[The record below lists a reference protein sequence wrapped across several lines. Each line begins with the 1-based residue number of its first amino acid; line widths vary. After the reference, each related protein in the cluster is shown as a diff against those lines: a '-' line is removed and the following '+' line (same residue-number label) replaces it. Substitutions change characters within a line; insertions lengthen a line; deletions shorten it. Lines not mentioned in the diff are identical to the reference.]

1 MKKARFF
8 SVLTVKRRAK
18 TPFFLLRSGLGS
30 HPKNPLFSFLELPLS
45 SGNSSVV
52 YHIFRVLSNGFSEK
66 WFMGGAGM
74 PVFRAFLNGK
84 GVKIPKI
91 VTYHTTVKTIF
102 MRLRDALFR
111 AVGRGLS
118 EGKNGR
124 VSGRRGGRGSEE

>member
-1 MKKARFF
+1 
-8 SVLTVKRRAK
+8 
-18 TPFFLLRSGLGS
+18 
-30 HPKNPLFSFLELPLS
+30 
-45 SGNSSVV
+45 
-52 YHIFRVLSNGFSEK
+52 
-66 WFMGGAGM
+66 M

>member
-1 MKKARFF
+1 
-8 SVLTVKRRAK
+8 
-18 TPFFLLRSGLGS
+18 
-30 HPKNPLFSFLELPLS
+30 
-45 SGNSSVV
+45 
-52 YHIFRVLSNGFSEK
+52 
-66 WFMGGAGM
+66 M

-124 VSGRRGGRGSEE
+124 ASGRCGGRVRRSGKTRFGAAQREGVGGVIGRVSGRRGEQGSEE